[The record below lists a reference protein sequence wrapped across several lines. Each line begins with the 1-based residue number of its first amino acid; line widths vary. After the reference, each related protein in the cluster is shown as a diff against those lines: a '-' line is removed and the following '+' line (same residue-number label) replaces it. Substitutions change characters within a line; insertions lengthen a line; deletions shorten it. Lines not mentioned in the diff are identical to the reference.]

1 MRRLR
6 WALIT
11 GEYPPRSGG
20 VADYTAQ
27 LAAALAQAGDEV
39 HVLAPGPEYPLRGVE
54 HHPLPDW
61 GRRGR
66 HLATDRLGQL
76 SRRLPIQSLIQYVPH
91 AYSPRAMNFG
101 FARWILRLR
110 PAQPWVMFHEVAV
123 AAHAG
128 AGPGRRLLARA
139 TQITARQIQTA
150 AARSFVSIPAWGAWL
165 QQLAPGSPA
174 SHWLPVF
181 SNLPATTHPAAVAA
195 LRRNLAPS
203 PQPLIA
209 CFCRLD
215 RFTRDH
221 LLPLLAELLRRDSAR
236 RLLLLG
242 GDGPRLGA
250 EIVARVPA
258 SHPRIHAPGYL
269 PREEL
274 ACHLA
279 ASDLLIQA
287 YADGIS
293 TRRGTAMAGLAL
305 GCCLLTHAGHNTETV
320 WRDSSAVALAPLPSL
335 LPVAEALLANPERR
349 REFAAAG
356 RALYLERFDLARTLC
371 TLRQAALP

>member
-1 MRRLR
+1 M
-6 WALIT
+6 
-11 GEYPPRSGG
+11 
-20 VADYTAQ
+20 
-27 LAAALAQAGDEV
+27 
-39 HVLAPGPEYPLRGVE
+39 
-54 HHPLPDW
+54 
-61 GRRGR
+61 
-66 HLATDRLGQL
+66 
-76 SRRLPIQSLIQYVPH
+76 
-91 AYSPRAMNFG
+91 
-101 FARWILRLR
+101 
-110 PAQPWVMFHEVAV
+110 
-123 AAHAG
+123 
-128 AGPGRRLLARA
+128 
-139 TQITARQIQTA
+139 
-150 AARSFVSIPAWGAWL
+150 
-165 QQLAPGSPA
+165 
-174 SHWLPVF
+174 
-181 SNLPATTHPAAVAA
+181 AA